1 MQIKKITDFLQKNK
15 FTILLIVLFAVI
27 VLLLVTFIGSLKK
40 DYLLEN
46 AKREIQLKEEARQ
59 EIIAQRV
66 IWDKMITGINE
77 NISRLNTNDSLIRES
92 IMMNT
97 QQIEK
102 VQNKYNEKIKVVQHY
117 NSADLQRYFGELP
130 DQ

>member
-1 MQIKKITDFLQKNK
+1 MQIKKITEFLAKNK

-59 EIIAQRV
+59 EIIAQRA
-66 IWDKMITGINE
+66 IWEKMITGINE